1 MQKFFLAAV
10 MTFIISTVFSQ
21 NRLEIKLEEFR
32 NDKGFLMLQL
42 LDDDQQVLNE
52 AQERIRNNESVV
64 IFENLKAGTYAVR
77 YFHDENESGK
87 LDTNLLGKPIEGYGF
102 SNNVFA
108 KFGPPSFDK
117 WLFILNEDKKLV
129 LKPVY

>member
-1 MQKFFLAAV
+1 MKKFYLAAV
-10 MTFIISTVFSQ
+10 LTLVYFTVFSQ
-21 NRLEIKLEEFR
+21 NKLEINIEEFR

-42 LDDDQQVLNE
+42 LDENQKVIKETQV
-52 AQERIRNNESVV
+52 RIKNKVCVV
-64 IFENLKAGTYAVR
+64 AFENLKAGTYAIR

-87 LDTNLLGKPIEGYGF
+87 MDTNLMGKPVEGYGF
-102 SNNVFA
+102 SNNVSA

-117 WLFILNEDKKLV
+117 WLFILHEEKKLM

>member
-1 MQKFFLAAV
+1 MQKFILAAA
-10 MTFIISTVFSQ
+10 MSFIFFTVFSQ

-42 LDDDQQVLNE
+42 LNEDQQVLNE
-52 AQERIRNNESVV
+52 AQERIRNNECLV
-64 IFENLKAGTYAVR
+64 IFENLKTGTYAVR

-87 LDTNLLGKPIEGYGF
+87 LDTNLLGKPVEGYGF

-117 WLFILNEDKKLV
+117 WLFTLNEDKKIV